1 MLRYN
6 KRMRAL
12 WRRIFKF
19 WQKHEHHLGVG
30 AMLVGFAFDVV
41 LAKRPD
47 SPTDNILLMAY
58 LFAAGAFIIVLN
70 RREMRRKEKTSA
82 EPLFLLLVL
91 QFCFGGLA
99 SNLLV
104 LYGHSGTLVGSS
116 IFLGL
121 LAALVVGNEYLRN
134 RYTRLRFNIAVY
146 YFLLLTYCI
155 IAVPTF
161 ITHSVST
168 WAFLASVAVSLGI
181 MAGYTSLL
189 WSTVLRQGGARGLPD
204 TIIIVATIFA
214 LFSGLYFL
222 DVIPPVPLSLKQAGV
237 YHSVLHQSDGSY
249 LATYEPAPWW
259 KFWQDT
265 SSTYTLPQGGTAF
278 CFSSVF
284 APTGLSTAIYHRW
297 EQYDPEAHDW
307 VTMAHVAFDIS
318 GGRQEGYRGWTMKSA
333 LTPGQWRCDVET
345 GSGALIGRVSFTVID
360 ASSTP
365 ALSQT
370 AL

>member
-1 MLRYN
+1 
-6 KRMRAL
+6 MRAL
-12 WRRIFKF
+12 WRRVFKL
-19 WQKHEHHLGVG
+19 WQKYEHHLGVG

-47 SPTDNILLMAY
+47 SIADNILLMAY
-58 LFAAGAFIIVLN
+58 LVAAGAFIIILN

-104 LYGHSGTLVGSS
+104 LYGHSGTLTGSAL
-116 IFLGL
+116 FLGI
-121 LAALVVGNEYLRN
+121 LAALIIGNEYLRN

-161 ITHSVST
+161 VAHSVST
-168 WAFLASVAVSLGI
+168 WAFVLSGLISLGI
-181 MAGYTSLL
+181 MALYASLL
-189 WSTVLRQGGARGLPD
+189 WSMVLRRGGAEQSTRGLPD

-214 LFSGLYFL
+214 LFNGFYFL
-222 DVIPPVPLSLKQAGV
+222 DVIPPVPLSLKTAGV
-237 YHSVLHQSDGSY
+237 YHSVLRQSDGTY
-249 LATYEPAPWW
+249 LATYEPGPWW

-265 SSTYTLPQGGTAF
+265 SSTFTLTPGENAF

-284 APTGLSTAIYHRW
+284 APTGLGAAVYHRW
-297 EQYDPEAHDW
+297 EELDQSGRWQTVAR
-307 VTMAHVAFDIS
+307 VAFAIS
-318 GGRQEGYRGWTMKSA
+318 GGRAEGYRGWTMKSG
-333 LTPGQWRCDVET
+333 LNPGQWRCDVESA
-345 GSGALIGRVSFTVID
+345 SGALIGRVSFVVVE

-370 AL
+370 TL